1 MRHTKHRFE
10 LGVKKEHRESLV
22 ANLAT
27 QLFTYGRIK
36 TTLVK
41 AKALRPFAEKMITLA
56 KKASKAERVEEK
68 LHFRR
73 LALARVRSKIAVRKL
88 FAEDVQ
94 QFLDRAGG
102 YTRIYKLVP
111 RVGDGAPMG
120 LIEYVSHQMNEK
132 RRRKSVPK
140 KLKPA
145 AEVGG
150 AANAAEDKNPANK

>member
-10 LGVKKEHRESLV
+10 LGIKKEHRESLV
-22 ANLAT
+22 ANLAS

-73 LALARVRSKIAVRKL
+73 LALARVRSKVAVRKL
-88 FAEDVQ
+88 FTEDVQ

-120 LIEYVSHQMNEK
+120 LIEYVSHQVNEK

-145 AEVGG
+145 AETSG
-150 AANAAEDKNPANK
+150 AENASEDKNPTNK

>member
-10 LGVKKEHRESLV
+10 LGVKKEHRASLI

-41 AKALRPFAEKMITLA
+41 AKALRPFAEKVITLA
-56 KKASKAERVEEK
+56 KKASKAENVEEK

-73 LALARVRSKIAVRKL
+73 LALARVRSRVAVRKL
-88 FAEDVQ
+88 FTEDVQ

-120 LIEYVSHQMNEK
+120 LIEYVSHQVSEK
-132 RRRKSVPK
+132 RRRKSAPK

-145 AEVGG
+145 EASG
-150 AANAAEDKNPANK
+150 ASNASEDKNPTGK

>member
-10 LGVKKEHRESLV
+10 LGVKKEHRESLI

-41 AKALRPFAEKMITLA
+41 AKALRPFAEKVITLA
-56 KKASKAERVEEK
+56 KKASKAENVEKK

-73 LALARVRSKIAVRKL
+73 LALARVRSKVAVRKL

-94 QFLDRAGG
+94 QFLDREGG
-102 YTRIYKLVP
+102 YTRIYKLIP

-120 LIEYVSHQMNEK
+120 LIEYVSHQVSEK
-132 RRRKSVPK
+132 RRRKPVPK
-140 KLKPA
+140 KLQSA
-145 AEVGG
+145 VEASET
-150 AANAAEDKNPANK
+150 ANAAEDKSPENK